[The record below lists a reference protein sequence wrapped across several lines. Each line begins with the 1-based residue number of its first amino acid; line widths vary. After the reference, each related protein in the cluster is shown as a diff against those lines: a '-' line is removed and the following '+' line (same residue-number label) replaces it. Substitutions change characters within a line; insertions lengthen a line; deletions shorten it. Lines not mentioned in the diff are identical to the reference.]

1 MKNARYKS
9 GTEIKDMD
17 YINLLNPLTGYT
29 VNDLRLIRG
38 LGIIPARFE
47 VEVSRGDDV
56 YILNAEVDFRVL
68 YRGEIILCFED
79 LFLDKNLNE
88 ITTRKYRAQKDIE
101 FTLAADNI
109 ARTLKHIRGRKI
121 KSIRVAKCGDVELCV
136 GACRIQFLNDTHY
149 RDLAILG
156 IVSPKIMTQFT
167 YANGEPY
174 SLPTELLEVENSGDG
189 GIVAS
194 GAWIENPDAYRE

>member
-1 MKNARYKS
+1 
-9 GTEIKDMD
+9 MD
-17 YINLLNPLTGYT
+17 YINLLNFLKEYT
-29 VNDLRLIRG
+29 ISDLRLIRG

-47 VEVSRGDDV
+47 IEVSRGDDV
-56 YILNAEVDFRVL
+56 YILSAEVDFRVL
-68 YRGEIILCFED
+68 YRGEIIVCFED

-88 ITTRKYRAQKDIE
+88 LTVRKYRAQKDIE

-109 ARTLKHIRGRKI
+109 ERTLKHIRGRRI

-167 YANGEPY
+167 PPGGKSYG
-174 SLPTELLEVENSGDG
+174 LPTELLEVKNSGDG

-194 GAWIENPDAYRE
+194 GAWMENPDAYRE

>member
-1 MKNARYKS
+1 MKKY
-9 GTEIKDMD
+9 TD
-17 YINLLNPLTGYT
+17 YIHQLENYT

-56 YILNAEVDFRVL
+56 YILSAEVDFRVL

-88 ITTRKYRAQKDIE
+88 LTARKYRAQKDIE

-109 ARTLKHIRGRKI
+109 ERTLKRIRGRRI
-121 KSIRVAKCGDVELCV
+121 KSIRIAKCGDVELCV
-136 GACRIQFLNDTHY
+136 GACRIQFLNNTHY
-149 RDLAILG
+149 RDLAILE

-167 YANGEPY
+167 PASGKSY
-174 SLPTELLEVENSGDG
+174 SLPTELLEVKNSGDG

-194 GAWIENPDAYRE
+194 GAWMENPDA

>member
-1 MKNARYKS
+1 MKKYA
-9 GTEIKDMD
+9 D
-17 YINLLNPLTGYT
+17 YIHQLENYT
-29 VNDLRLIRG
+29 INGLRLIRG

-56 YILNAEVDFRVL
+56 YILSAEVDFRVL

-88 ITTRKYRAQKDIE
+88 LTTRKYRAQKDIE

-109 ARTLKHIRGRKI
+109 ERTLKRIRGRRI
-121 KSIRVAKCGDVELCV
+121 KSIRIAKCGDVELCV
-136 GACRIQFLNDTHY
+136 GACRIQFLNNTHY

-167 YANGEPY
+167 PPGGKSY
-174 SLPTELLEVENSGDG
+174 SLPTELLEVKNSGDG

-194 GAWIENPDAYRE
+194 GAWMENPDAYRE

>member
-1 MKNARYKS
+1 MKKY
-9 GTEIKDMD
+9 TD
-17 YINLLNPLTGYT
+17 YIHQLENYT

-56 YILNAEVDFRVL
+56 YILSAEVDFRVL
-68 YRGEIILCFED
+68 YRGEIIVCFED

-109 ARTLKHIRGRKI
+109 ERTLKHIRGRRI
-121 KSIRVAKCGDVELCV
+121 KSIRIAKCGDVELCV
-136 GACRIQFLNDTHY
+136 GACRIQFLNNTHY
-149 RDLAILG
+149 RDLDILG

-167 YANGEPY
+167 PASGKSY
-174 SLPTELLEVENSGDG
+174 SLPTELLEVKNSGDG

-194 GAWIENPDAYRE
+194 GAWMENPDAYRE